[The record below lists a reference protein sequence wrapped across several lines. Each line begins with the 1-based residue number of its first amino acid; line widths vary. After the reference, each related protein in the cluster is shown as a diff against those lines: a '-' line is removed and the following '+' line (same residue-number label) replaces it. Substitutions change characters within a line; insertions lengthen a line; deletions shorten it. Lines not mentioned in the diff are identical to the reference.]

1 MNRQFFI
8 VLLFVILSTFLFGQ
22 KKQEQGAFGQKIN
35 IKEYAGKN
43 FILEANLKLNR
54 IENNAFISIFAT
66 IYNSKK
72 EQVFFQ
78 NSASA
83 QSFILFNKWRKSS
96 ISGNIPDNADDILI
110 GVTFGNKGIFY
121 CDDFKLLVE
130 NSDGTFESIKI
141 QNSSFEND
149 KILSNDSWDYF
160 AKIPEYRF
168 IVDNST
174 FTTGVQSLQISN
186 SNFKKENLIGDN
198 DSTGKYVTV
207 NSIDLYYET
216 YGNGEPLILLHG
228 NSESISAFQNQIPE
242 LSKYFKVIT
251 IDTRGQGKTSEDGKK
266 YSYDL
271 FAEDLKLFLD
281 YLKLDSVNIL
291 GWSDGGNT
299 GLITALKYPQKVKKL
314 ITMGANIFVNETAVN
329 NKILKTLKKQVA
341 GLSKAKSYYSQ
352 NSSRLKTLLLTEPNH
367 TFEELNQIQ
376 VPVLVIA
383 GENDIIKAEHTK
395 GIASHINKS
404 ILTIAKNET
413 HEFPAENPKLFNQ
426 LVLNFLRAK

>member
-1 MNRQFFI
+1 MNRQSFIILLFFI
-8 VLLFVILSTFLFGQ
+8 LPTFLFGQ

-43 FILEANLKLNR
+43 FILEANLKVNR
-54 IENNAFISIFAT
+54 IEYNAFISIFAT
-66 IYNSKK
+66 IYNSKN
-72 EQVFFQ
+72 EQIFFQ
-78 NSASA
+78 NSASS
-83 QSFILFNKWRKSS
+83 QNFILFNKWRKSL
-96 ISGNIPDNADDILI
+96 ISGKIPDNAANILI
-110 GVTFGNKGIFY
+110 GASFGNKGIFY
-121 CDDFKLLVE
+121 CDDFKLLIE
-130 NSDGTFESIKI
+130 KNEGTFESIKI
-141 QNSSFEND
+141 PNSSFEND

-160 AKIPEYRF
+160 VKIPEYKF
-168 IVDNST
+168 LTDKST
-174 FTTGVQSLQISN
+174 FTTGIQSLQISN
-186 SNFKKENLIGDN
+186 TNFKKENIIGDN
-198 DSTGKYVTV
+198 DSVGKYVTI

-228 NSESISAFQNQIPE
+228 NSESISAFKNQIPE
-242 LSKYFKVIT
+242 LSKHFKVIA
-251 IDTRGQGKTSEDGKK
+251 IDTRGQGKTSEDGKQ

-271 FAEDLKLFLD
+271 FADDLKLFLD

-299 GLITALKYPQKVKKL
+299 GLITALKYPNKVKKL
-314 ITMGANIFVNETAVN
+314 ITMGANIFINETVVN
-329 NKILKTLKKQVA
+329 TKILKTLRKQITE
-341 GLSKAKSYYSQ
+341 LSKDKSYYSQ

-376 VPVLVIA
+376 IPVLVIA
-383 GENDIIKAEHTK
+383 GESDIIKAEHTK

-426 LVLNFLRAK
+426 IVLDFLK